1 MKPIYLYTV
10 ITILL
15 LILTFQTCQ
24 PEPSPV
30 TPINTDSLANIAYNK
45 GYEIAKLEQI
55 GKVKEDTVKSTVIR
69 WKVLK
74 SKVDT
79 IHDTIVKQVVKTA
92 DEVITTQAD
101 YIEHL
106 KFTSAKQDTLIGL
119 WIDTH
124 KADSTNNKAKDKM
137 ISDTVKYF
145 GKRVRKGYIKGFIH
159 GFTTGNITGG
169 VVVGS
174 LRR

>member
-1 MKPIYLYTV
+1 MKYLPY
-10 ITILL
+10 ITIAILL
-15 LILTFQTCQ
+15 LILSFQTCQ
-24 PEPSPV
+24 PTTS
-30 TPINTDSLANIAYNK
+30 TPPPLINSDSIAKLAYYK

-74 SKVDT
+74 AKVDT

-92 DEVITTQAD
+92 DEVISTQAD

-106 KFTSAKQDTLIGL
+106 KFTNAKKDTLIGL

-124 KADSTNNKAKDKM
+124 KADSMNKVVLINAIDSLTK
-137 ISDTVKYF
+137 S
-145 GKRVRKGYIKGFIH
+145 RRKFWNGFKLGFIA
-159 GFTTGNITGG
+159 GNVTGG

-174 LRR
+174 LAR